1 MLGKSTA
8 VAGAT
13 SSSSSLHWDEDTG
26 KQKLAEMMGR
36 MKGDRGLLQKLL
48 L

>member
-26 KQKLAEMMGR
+26 KQQLAEVMGR
-36 MKGDRGLLQKLL
+36 MQGDCGLLEKLL
-48 L
+48 R